1 MHAQQRSLL
10 TYGSVSE
17 NTVVMAAEPS
27 NPVAGEDG
35 GGWSDGENEPENS
48 GLPMAGGDINNPAA
62 CLIKGVAD
70 GLAGGVMGSVF
81 GFGTLL
87 AGSSVF
93 ATQDS
98 LNFYS
103 VSSSHSVCASSV
115 GKKCKDFSA
124 AGFSCGFC
132 GDRLFW

>member
-1 MHAQQRSLL
+1 
-10 TYGSVSE
+10 
-17 NTVVMAAEPS
+17 MAMEPS
-27 NPVAGEDG
+27 DPVAGEDG
-35 GGWSDGENEPENS
+35 GGWSDGENEPGN
-48 GLPMAGGDINNPAA
+48 
-62 CLIKGVAD
+62 
-70 GLAGGVMGSVF
+70 GGVMGSVF

-103 VSSSHSVCASSV
+103 VSSSHSVCASTV
-115 GKKCKDFSA
+115 GKKCKDFSV

-132 GDRLFW
+132 GNSLFWRGILSERDREMSTWLCYV

>member
-1 MHAQQRSLL
+1 MHAQLRSLL

-17 NTVVMAAEPS
+17 NTVVMAMEPS

-35 GGWSDGENEPENS
+35 GGWSDGENEPGNS

-87 AGSSVF
+87 ARF
-93 ATQDS
+93 FLS
-98 LNFYS
+98 LLP
-103 VSSSHSVCASSV
+103 
-115 GKKCKDFSA
+115 KT
-124 AGFSCGFC
+124 
-132 GDRLFW
+132 L